1 MCIRDRVSVASAP
14 NFYVVAT
21 TRPLDRI
28 LEPEQDSRF
37 RISVPLAIRALAGA
51 PEVEDVVPYTE
62 ALVRLREANDL
73 YRLDDGAVLLAEQTL
88 FRADV
93 RLPANLIEGFYATRI
108 FLVRDGKVI
117 DTFRAPIEV
126 RKVGLERWLYRLALH
141 QPFVY
146 GFMSLAIA
154 VFAGWGASAAF
165 RQLRR
170 T

>member
-1 MCIRDRVSVASAP
+1 M
-14 NFYVVAT
+14 T
-21 TRPLDRI
+21 MLRI
-28 LEPEQDSRF
+28 LIVDDEE
-37 RISVPLAIRALAGA
+37 LARRRLVRLLADLPGVELAGECDGGQA
-51 PEVEDVVPYTE
+51 